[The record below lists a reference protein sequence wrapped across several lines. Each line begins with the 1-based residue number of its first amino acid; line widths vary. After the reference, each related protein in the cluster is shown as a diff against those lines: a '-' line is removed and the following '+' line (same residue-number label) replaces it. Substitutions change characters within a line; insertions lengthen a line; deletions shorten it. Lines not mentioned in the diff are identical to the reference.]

1 MKIPVT
7 PPELGSLAQAILD
20 SGGVERLAKLFGNP
34 QGPAP
39 GGRYLHWDE
48 LRHRPPPA
56 DLTTDEWWFVVKTV
70 RGALAKPLPLRDI
83 AGRPFSLVLADPVL
97 ELTHR
102 IDRDAAGPVRLDGP
116 VANAET
122 RDTYLV
128 RSLIEEAMTSSQLEG
143 ATTTRQVAKEMLR
156 QGRKPRDRAEQMI
169 YNNFLAMRS
178 IRDWV
183 QQPLTPEAI
192 LGLHRTLTLDTLD
205 DASAAGRLRRPDE
218 AIDVVD
224 NASYQILHT
233 PPPAGELPERLD
245 RLCRFAN
252 PTDADPF
259 IPPVLRAILLHFALA
274 YDHPFVDGNG
284 RVARALFY
292 WSALS
297 QGYWLIEFIS
307 ISSVLRRA
315 PARYAPAY
323 LFTETDGGDVTYFL
337 VHQLETI
344 LAALDGLYGYLKRKA
359 SELQATEAMLRGSD
373 ALRGSLN
380 HRQLALLRHALRHPG
395 AVYTIEG
402 HRRSHNVVYQTG
414 RADLL
419 ALAKLG
425 LLERR
430 KLGRAFTFEA
440 PANLQERL
448 GRIDGVLTQF
458 NTPTRIPLPPNQK

>member
-1 MKIPVT
+1 MKIPLT

-20 SGGVERLAKLFGNP
+20 SGGVERLAALFRNP

-56 DLTTDEWWFVVKTV
+56 DLTTDEWWFAVKTA
-70 RGALAKPLPLRDI
+70 RSALAKPLPLLDVS
-83 AGRPFSLVLADPVL
+83 GRPFSLVLADPVL

-102 IDRDAAGPVRLDGP
+102 IDRDAAGPVRLAGP
-116 VANAET
+116 VANPET
-122 RDTYLV
+122 RDAYLV

-143 ATTTRQVAKEMLR
+143 ASTTRQVAKEMLR

-178 IRDWV
+178 IPDLV

-205 DASAAGRLRRPDE
+205 DTSATGRLRRPDE

-224 NASYQILHT
+224 NASYQVLHT
-233 PPPAGELPERLD
+233 PPSAGELPERLE

-259 IPPVLRAILLHFALA
+259 IPPILRAILLHFALA

-284 RVARALFY
+284 RAARALFY

-297 QGYWLIEFIS
+297 QGYWLMEFVS
-307 ISSVLRRA
+307 ISSVLRKA
-315 PARYAPAY
+315 PAQYARAY

-344 LAALDGLYGYLKRKA
+344 LAALDGLYGYLNRKA
-359 SELQATEAMLRGSD
+359 AELKATEALLRGSE
-373 ALRGSLN
+373 ALRGALN

-414 RADLL
+414 RTDLM
-419 ALAKLG
+419 ALADLG

-430 KLGRAFTFEA
+430 KQGRVFVFAA
-440 PANLQERL
+440 PMDLAERL
-448 GRIDGVLTQF
+448 GQAGPGGQA
-458 NTPTRIPLPPNQK
+458 